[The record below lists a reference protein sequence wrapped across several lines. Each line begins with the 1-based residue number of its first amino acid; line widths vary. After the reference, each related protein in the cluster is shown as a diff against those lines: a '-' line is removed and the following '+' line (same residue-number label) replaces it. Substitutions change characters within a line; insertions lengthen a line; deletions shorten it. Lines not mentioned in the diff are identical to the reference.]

1 MSKTFD
7 NGMICVSEQAV
18 VVVDENEFLEALD
31 ELVEQAFDDQCT
43 GANPRYPLMSE
54 LRELYTRAYYG
65 RNGEEQLTDDAYP
78 EEAAA

>member
-1 MSKTFD
+1 MNWSNRRSTT
-7 NGMICVSEQAV
+7 NAPAPILG
-18 VVVDENEFLEALD
+18 
-31 ELVEQAFDDQCT
+31 T
-43 GANPRYPLMSE
+43 PLMSE